1 MKAPLPIVR
10 HMLICDDAR
19 PTRGNPRKM
28 TVHGLLNTIEVQS
41 RRFPAR
47 FGFCVYLLLTE
58 CRGSGIGRIRVVDAE
73 SGELGYEGGGL
84 NLRFGKD
91 PLLAHAVV
99 VRITECELPAPGLYW
114 IEFRYEDELL
124 AREPLLVR

>member
-19 PTRGNPRKM
+19 PSRRNPRKM
-28 TVHGLLNTIEVQS
+28 TVYGLLNTIEVQNAI
-41 RRFPAR
+41 FPAN

-58 CRGSGIGRIRVVDAE
+58 CRGSGSGQINVANAE
-73 SGELGYEGGGL
+73 TGELCYQGGL
-84 NLRFGKD
+84 LDLRFGKD

-114 IEFRYEDELL
+114 IEFRYEDEML